1 VKAIQTTIL
10 YNKYKDLI
18 LNKNIIVAGICAFFS
33 AAFVTQFYYTQ
44 YNESHIANSVVV
56 LISEYSAY
64 FPTFGLLFYRDNRYR
79 YINPLTGKKDFKLI
93 KTDIKKLLTALSISE
108 LAYSLSKIS
117 VTYQFLQLGIMPY
130 QASMI
135 GSLAASTVSILLI
148 NFLITRVVKL
158 FRTQEVQHSSHSQHS
173 FNSMQLQ

>member
-1 VKAIQTTIL
+1 MKTIQTTIL

-18 LNKNIIVAGICAFFS
+18 LLNKNIIVAGICAFFS

-44 YNESHIANSVVV
+44 YNESHIANSVVA
-56 LISEYSAY
+56 LISEYSVY
-64 FPTFGLLFYRDNRYR
+64 FPVFGLLFYRDNRYR

-108 LAYSLSKIS
+108 LAYSLSKIA
-117 VTYQFLQLGIMPY
+117 VTFQFLQLGIMPY

-158 FRTQEVQHSSHSQHS
+158 FRTQEVQPQTA
-173 FNSMQLQ
+173 

>member
-1 VKAIQTTIL
+1 MKAIQTTIL

-18 LNKNIIVAGICAFFS
+18 LLNKNIIVAGICAFFS

-44 YNESHIANSVVV
+44 YNESHIANSVVA
-56 LISEYSAY
+56 LISEYSVY
-64 FPTFGLLFYRDNRYR
+64 FPIFGLLFYRDNRFR

-117 VTYQFLQLGIMPY
+117 VTFQFLQLGIMP
-130 QASMI
+130 ASMI

-158 FRTQEVQHSSHSQHS
+158 FRTQEVQPHTA
-173 FNSMQLQ
+173 